1 MLTKESA
8 FENELIMNCTVKY
21 VTIAYIAMQV
31 KFIIC
36 LIVNGLK
43 MLMYSR

>member
-8 FENELIMNCTVKY
+8 FEKALIRNCTVKY

-36 LIVNGLK
+36 LIVNGLVVEK
-43 MLMYSR
+43 Y